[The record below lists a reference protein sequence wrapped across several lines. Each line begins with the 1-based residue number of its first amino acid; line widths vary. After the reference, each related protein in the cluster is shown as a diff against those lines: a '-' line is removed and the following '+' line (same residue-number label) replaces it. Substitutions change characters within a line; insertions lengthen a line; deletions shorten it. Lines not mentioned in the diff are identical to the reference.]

1 MALFNLDIE
10 RYYQTKSEEGI
21 ELKSIAYLQ
30 YPIYCIHATI
40 MDSTP
45 DPLEKLDKAIIRCI
59 LFDDQMSSLDIA
71 QFLSVQRRGIQFRI
85 EQMNLKV

>member
-45 DPLEKLDKAIIRCI
+45 DPLEKLDKAIIKCI
-59 LFDDQMSSLDIA
+59 LL
-71 QFLSVQRRGIQFRI
+71 
-85 EQMNLKV
+85 NN